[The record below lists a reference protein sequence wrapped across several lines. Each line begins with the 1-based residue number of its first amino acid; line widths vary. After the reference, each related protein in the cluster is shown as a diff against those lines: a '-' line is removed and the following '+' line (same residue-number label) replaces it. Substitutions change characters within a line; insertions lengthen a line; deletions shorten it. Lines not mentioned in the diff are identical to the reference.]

1 MLPSNNRFERPRV
14 TSSLEGIDELDEV
27 LSFDVG
33 EAPRRSTS
41 SLGFRR

>member
-1 MLPSNNRFERPRV
+1 MLPSNNRFERLRV
-14 TSSLEGIDELDEV
+14 TSSLEGIDELDKV
-27 LSFDVG
+27 LWFHVG